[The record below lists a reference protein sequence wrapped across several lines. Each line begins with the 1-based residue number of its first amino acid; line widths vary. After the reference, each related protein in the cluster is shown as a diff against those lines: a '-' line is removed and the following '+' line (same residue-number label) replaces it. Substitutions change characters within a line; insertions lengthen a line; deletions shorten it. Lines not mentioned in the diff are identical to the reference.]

1 MRVIVMDRISYAVR
15 SLSQVTSITWNN
27 GAITI
32 VGVDDENSQAINLST
47 TSVRSIVRIME
58 N

>member
-1 MRVIVMDRISYAVR
+1 MRVIVMDKISYAVR
-15 SLSQVTSITWNN
+15 SLSEVTSSTYNA
-27 GAITI
+27 GTITI
-32 VGVDDENSQAINLST
+32 VGKDDENSQSITLTT

>member
-1 MRVIVMDRISYAVR
+1 MRVIVMDKISYAVR
-15 SLSQVTSITWNN
+15 SLSEVTSITWNN
-27 GAITI
+27 GTITI
-32 VGVDDENSQAINLST
+32 VGKDDENSQSITLST

>member
-1 MRVIVMDRISYAVR
+1 MRVIVMDKISYAVR
-15 SLSQVTSITWNN
+15 SLSNVTSITWNN
-27 GAITI
+27 GTITI
-32 VGVDDENSQAINLST
+32 VGKDDENSQNITLST

>member
-1 MRVIVMDRISYAVR
+1 MRVIVMDKISYAVR
-15 SLSQVTSITWNN
+15 SLSEVTSITYNA
-27 GAITI
+27 GTITI
-32 VGVDDENSQAINLST
+32 VGKDDENSQSVNLTT

>member
-1 MRVIVMDRISYAVR
+1 MRVIVMDKISYAVR

-27 GAITI
+27 GTITI
-32 VGVDDENSQAINLST
+32 VGKDDENSQNITLTT

>member
-1 MRVIVMDRISYAVR
+1 MRVIVMDKISYAVR
-15 SLSQVTSITWNN
+15 SLSEVTSITYNA
-27 GAITI
+27 GKITI
-32 VGVDDENSQAINLST
+32 VGKDDENSQSITLTT

>member
-1 MRVIVMDRISYAVR
+1 MRVIVMDKISYAVR
-15 SLSQVTSITWNN
+15 SLSEVTSITWNA
-27 GAITI
+27 GVITI
-32 VGVDDENSQAINLST
+32 VGKDDENSQSITLTT

>member
-1 MRVIVMDRISYAVR
+1 MRVIVMDKISYAVR
-15 SLSQVTSITWNN
+15 SLSEVTSITYNA
-27 GAITI
+27 GTITI
-32 VGVDDENSQAINLST
+32 VGKDDENSQSITLTT